1 MYVVD
6 ESIDELNK
14 ILLLILGCAV
24 QVINALLYYYCMLL
38 HIHAGAIYA
47 KYLQLQYITVR
58 IQEVN

>member
-24 QVINALLYYYCMLL
+24 QVINAFIILLL
-38 HIHAGAIYA
+38 HVASYPGAIYSN
-47 KYLQLQYITVR
+47 LQLYNWNTRSKLICK
-58 IQEVN
+58 